1 MHSLPAIRRVVLVV
15 LDGLR
20 PDAITAF
27 ELPHIQ
33 RLARLGA
40 VTTKART
47 VSPSV
52 TAAAMTS
59 LLTGVGPAL
68 HGVQS
73 DRFHIPRSS
82 ITVSPLPRT
91 LATAGFPS
99 SAYLARISSVWRGIA
114 ARISRQ
120 VGIGEVHFV
129 GETAPEILLAARNA
143 LRTQRRG
150 MILFHWPDAD
160 RAGHEH
166 GWMSPEYA
174 AAARR
179 MDAALGM
186 LATFTETPHDPSTLL
201 IAMADHGGGG
211 VKSNDHESDHPLDR
225 TIPVLLA
232 GGGVVPGEL
241 AGDTTLLDVPA
252 TVLWALGV
260 ARPASYEG
268 RPLVEAFQTS
278 ATAAAVA

>member
-1 MHSLPAIRRVVLVV
+1 MHSAPAIRRVVLVV

-27 ELPHIQ
+27 DLPHLQ

-40 VTTKART
+40 ATTTAQT
-47 VSPSV
+47 VAPSV

-59 LLTGVGPAL
+59 LLTGVEPAL

-73 DRFHIPRSS
+73 DRFHIPRSA
-82 ITVSPLPRT
+82 IPVSPLPGT
-91 LATAGFPS
+91 LSAAGFPS
-99 SAYLARISSVWRGIA
+99 AAYLARISSIWRGIA

-120 VGIGEVHFV
+120 VGVGEVRFV
-129 GETAPEILLAARNA
+129 GETAPEILLAARNT

-150 MILFHWPDAD
+150 LILFHWPDAD
-160 RAGHEH
+160 RAGHDH

-179 MDAALGM
+179 MDGALGM
-186 LATFTETPHDPSTLL
+186 LASFADVPEDPHTLL

-211 VKSNDHESDHPLDR
+211 IDSKDHESDHPLDR

-241 AGDTTLLDVPA
+241 APDTTLLDVPA

-260 ARPASYEG
+260 VRPASYQG
-268 RPLVEAFQTS
+268 RPLAEAFQ
-278 ATAAAVA
+278 APTAAAVA